1 MRKIVHQ
8 IRLSICITLFC
19 CYCIAASAQ
28 NLDSMMAA
36 ANKYAPGDTTRL
48 RIIATAAWSYQFV
61 DLDKALNI
69 SEEGLAEARKY
80 KLDISIYKFL
90 VTTATIYQSKSNFD
104 ASIALFKEAIQLS
117 IRLNKP
123 KWLHTCYNNLG
134 NTYNLKGDAQ
144 LALACHEKS
153 IALKKQNIGTK
164 WGDGYMNIGTIYSNL
179 KDYETAIAKQKI
191 GLTDT
196 LLSSVDSIYLMGNI
210 TNLYGG
216 LNNKD
221 SSRKYLAILKKI
233 TEQNQ
238 QLLPA
243 EKSTYYTSYLSYH
256 FSFDPK
262 NTDRNEMRKGLS
274 IVLETKNENLISSV
288 YGLMMKLYKAQQQT
302 DSAIY
307 YGEQCKG
314 LQERLHN
321 NFELKSAY
329 GTLAELYSN
338 KGNYETAYRYMRLES
353 GINDSIFTNQNAEAL
368 RNAEVK
374 YETKQK
380 EERNRL
386 LEKEKKTES
395 KLKNLYLLLG
405 VLSTVLLTFYLLYR
419 KNKAE
424 KILKEQ
430 FAVQLLNSQEAERQ
444 RLAKEL
450 HDSVGQNILFIK
462 NQLQNNDADK
472 EKLLQSVDVALEEV
486 RNISKDLYP
495 NQLEKYGLAAAVEA
509 LGEQVKESS
518 GIFVSSDMQG
528 IDEALNKNVQIN
540 FYRIIQEFVNNTM
553 KHANATAIRIT
564 AQQTKDEIILTVQDN
579 GKGFDKASLESKA
592 NKSFG
597 LLNME
602 ERVKMLKGKF
612 DIESEIGKGTKT
624 TFTIPV

>member
-1 MRKIVHQ
+1 
-8 IRLSICITLFC
+8 
-19 CYCIAASAQ
+19 
-28 NLDSMMAA
+28 MMIA

-80 KLDISIYKFL
+80 KLNISIYKFL
-90 VTTATIYQSKSNFD
+90 VTTATIYQSKSNLD
-104 ASIALFKEAIQLS
+104 ESIALFKEAIQLS
-117 IRLNKP
+117 IRLNKTN
-123 KWLHTCYNNLG
+123 WLHTCYNNLG
-134 NTYNLKGDAQ
+134 NTYNFKGDAK
-144 LALACHEKS
+144 LALACYEKS

-164 WGDGYMNIGTIYSNL
+164 WGDGYMNIGAIYSNL

-210 TNLYGG
+210 TNLYCG

-221 SSRKYLAILKKI
+221 SARKYLAILKKI

-243 EKSTYYTSYLSYH
+243 EKITYYHSYLSYLYT
-256 FSFDPK
+256 FDPQNADK
-262 NTDRNEMRKGLS
+262 NELQKGLS
-274 IVLETKNENLISSV
+274 IALETKNEKLIAST
-288 YGLMMKLYKAQQQT
+288 YALLMKLYNSQQQR

-307 YGEQCKG
+307 YGEKCKG
-314 LQERLHN
+314 IQERLRN
-321 NFELKSAY
+321 NFELKSTY
-329 GTLAELYSN
+329 STLAELYSK
-338 KGNYETAYRYMRLES
+338 KGNYETAYRYMHLES

-405 VLSTVLLTFYLLYR
+405 VLSTILLTFYLLYR

-424 KILKEQ
+424 KILKEH
-430 FAVQLLNSQEAERQ
+430 FAVQLLNSQETERQ

-528 IDEALNKNVQIN
+528 IDESLNKNVQIN

>member
-1 MRKIVHQ
+1 MMR
-8 IRLSICITLFC
+8 
-19 CYCIAASAQ
+19 
-28 NLDSMMAA
+28 A
-36 ANKYAPGDTTRL
+36 ANEYASGDTARL

-61 DLDKALNI
+61 DLDKALKI

-80 KLDISIYKFL
+80 KIDFSIYKFL

-104 ASIALFKEAIQLS
+104 ESIALFKEAIQLGT
-117 IRLNKP
+117 RLNKP
-123 KWLHTCYNNLG
+123 KWLHACYNNLG
-134 NTYNLKGDAQ
+134 NTYNVKGDAQ
-144 LALACHEKS
+144 LALTCYEKS
-153 IALKKQNIGTK
+153 IAIKKQYGGIKWGETYLNIGA
-164 WGDGYMNIGTIYSNL
+164 IYANL

-196 LLSSVDSIYLMGNI
+196 LMNAADSICLMGNI
-210 TNLYGG
+210 TNLYCG
-216 LNNKD
+216 LNQKD
-221 SSRKYLAILKKI
+221 SAEKYLSILKKCMAQD
-233 TEQNQ
+233 E

-243 EKSTYYTSYLSYH
+243 IKVIYYQSYLGFQSA
-256 FSFDPK
+256 FDPK
-262 NTDRNEMRKGLS
+262 NINKKELQKGLG
-274 IVLETKNENLISSV
+274 IALETKNENLIASI
-288 YGLMMKLYKAQQQT
+288 YGLLMKLYKAQQQT

-314 LQERLHN
+314 LQERLRN

-329 GTLAELYSN
+329 STLADLYSK

-386 LEKEKKTES
+386 LEKEKKAES

-405 VLSTVLLTFYLLYR
+405 VLTTILVTFYLLYR
-419 KNKAE
+419 KNRAE
-424 KILKEQ
+424 KILKEK
-430 FAVQLLNSQEAERQ
+430 FAAQLLNSQESEKQ

-462 NQLQNNDADK
+462 NQLQNKDADK

-564 AQQTKDEIILTVQDN
+564 AQQSKNEIVLTVQDN
-579 GKGFDKASLESKA
+579 GKGFDKSNLESKA
-592 NKSFG
+592 NRSFG